1 MDKYRIPIKIDKTV
15 HNKDVKESTQNHN
28 PDSQDNV
35 QFRINVWEHDSAI
48 PEATLGTHDPERRQ
62 KKNNNKKHN
71 TSQKT
76 KTMSNMDGTKTSEEP
91 RC

>member
-48 PEATLGTHDPERRQ
+48 PEATLVTHDPERRQ
-62 KKNNNKKHN
+62 KKNNNKKTQYITEN
-71 TSQKT
+71 Q
-76 KTMSNMDGTKTSEEP
+76 NDE
-91 RC
+91 

>member
-1 MDKYRIPIKIDKTV
+1 MDNYRIPIKIDKTV

-48 PEATLGTHDPERRQ
+48 PEATLGTHDPEQ
-62 KKNNNKKHN
+62 KKNKQKKHN

-76 KTMSNMDGTKTSEEP
+76 KTMSNMNRTKTSEEP